1 MGRMIRARFC
11 NSAAHLGATHVEHP
25 TDRGGAALHGTR
37 SRKDTGF
44 PAPAEPC
51 ALRLVHP
58 KSRFP
63 RIIGVGGRFAA
74 RIGFV
79 HPLCRLCPRGQHGR
93 GVFHGTRA
101 ERLFPAAQRRG
112 IGNRLL
118 LRLSLFLDRRGRRV
132 GPRST
137 TRARIHLIAE
147 AGLSTVA
154 GRPWLPDS
162 RSPFLDRLSRFAQP
176 WWALKPRAPRWGTAG
191 APNGSADR
199 RNPVMLSAREVLPAR
214 VWGSS
219 SRSAYSE
226 RLGLLMGTGPGACRC
241 SGRSNRRQT
250 LYRHCVSPPETELLT
265 FAPDRTPS
273 STGGIIRRRSVGWV

>member
-1 MGRMIRARFC
+1 
-11 NSAAHLGATHVEHP
+11 
-25 TDRGGAALHGTR
+25 
-37 SRKDTGF
+37 
-44 PAPAEPC
+44 
-51 ALRLVHP
+51 
-58 KSRFP
+58 
-63 RIIGVGGRFAA
+63 
-74 RIGFV
+74 
-79 HPLCRLCPRGQHGR
+79 
-93 GVFHGTRA
+93 
-101 ERLFPAAQRRG
+101 
-112 IGNRLL
+112 
-118 LRLSLFLDRRGRRV
+118 V

-273 STGGIIRRRSVGWV
+273 STGGIIRRRSVGWVIIHWFELGTLALLCLNLWFVSSVLNVLRETNRWLAFLTRVRWDEIHGREGPIEGRPSSP